1 MERRQF
7 LKNSAVA
14 GAALA
19 FSRAQVWAKDAD
31 ARIEILLEEPLGE
44 ISPNIY
50 GQFTE
55 HIGGVIYDGVW
66 VGEKSKIPNQYGIRS
81 QLVDMMKQIHVPV
94 IRWPGGCFADS
105 YDWKDGIGEVRSGR
119 AAPISGRSI
128 TMRSGCTTKG
138 RSSSKPTNSA
148 PMSSSGFAG

>member
-1 MERRQF
+1 MKRRQF
-7 LKNSAVA
+7 LKSSAVA
-14 GAALA
+14 GTVLV
-19 FSRAQVWAKDAD
+19 FSSAHVWARDAD
-31 ARIEILLEEPLGE
+31 ARIEVLLDEPLGE

-66 VGEKSKIPNQYGIRS
+66 VGEKSKIANQYGIRS

-105 YDWKDGIGEVRSGR
+105 
-119 AAPISGRSI
+119 
-128 TMRSGCTTKG
+128 
-138 RSSSKPTNSA
+138 
-148 PMSSSGFAG
+148 

>member
-1 MERRQF
+1 MERRRF
-7 LKNSAVA
+7 LKNSVVA
-14 GAALA
+14 GAVAA
-19 FSRAQVWAKDAD
+19 FSNTRGWAKSSDAH
-31 ARIEILLEEPLGE
+31 IEVLVGEPIGA

-81 QLVDMMKQIHVPV
+81 ELVEMMKQIHVPV

-105 YDWKDGIGEVRSGR
+105 YDWRDGIGPASKRARRTNFWEVDPD
-119 AAPISGRSI
+119 AARLHE
-128 TMRSGCTTKG
+128 KG
-138 RSSSKPTNSA
+138 PQVFESNEFGTN
-148 PMSSSGFAG
+148 